1 MKDII
6 FLIDFDKTIAL
17 KDSTD
22 ELMRMYD
29 EKLLK
34 EYQTM
39 FRQGKLR
46 VRDYL
51 KGLVESL
58 DISKEE
64 YSRNIAKNIE
74 LDPYFKEFLELNYEI
89 RVVSAGAYEN
99 ILPIF
104 EKKKIEIPL
113 EHIYSNK
120 INFTDNGI
128 KVTFP
133 HDIDEASDGI
143 CKSFI
148 IKKYKEEYKTVI
160 FIGDGSSD
168 IACARYADILF
179 AKKGYKLEKYCDE
192 NKIVHFKY
200 ENFQEIINKLE
211 TLNLSF

>member
-104 EKKKIEIPL
+104 EKKK
-113 EHIYSNK
+113 NR
-120 INFTDNGI
+120 N
-128 KVTFP
+128 
-133 HDIDEASDGI
+133 
-143 CKSFI
+143 SFGA
-148 IKKYKEEYKTVI
+148 Y
-160 FIGDGSSD
+160 
-168 IACARYADILF
+168 LF
-179 AKKGYKLEKYCDE
+179 K
-192 NKIVHFKY
+192 
-200 ENFQEIINKLE
+200 
-211 TLNLSF
+211 